1 MEFYWGLVFG
11 LKNVLLLDNK
21 TGCSSI
27 LLVNMWMLIGFSKE
41 NTVELSKRNGDE
53 KGDKKRDF
61 IKI

>member
-27 LLVNMWMLIGFSKE
+27 LLVNGKHVDVNRIFEGKYGGIE
-41 NTVELSKRNGDE
+41 QE
-53 KGDKKRDF
+53 KW
-61 IKI
+61 